1 MKVFGKI
8 VKRQRLEE
16 AKTASAN
23 ERPADNRHTYHRES
37 QREALSRMSRSTP
50 THARPFTRHSRICPS
65 AESLSAVRQACRE
78 SSCSSFL
85 ACGKRL
91 HAGFSTP
98 ALDRT
103 NFQAGMW
110 MEAIRRPPSIL
121 SVMQARPSVA
131 QAYRLQCPAGRPGGS
146 EHTVRDG
153 PLPKRWRHRERHT
166 YQPRKHVNLRCSSSN
181 FIGLCHHLMVGSP
194 TCQN

>member
-1 MKVFGKI
+1 M
-8 VKRQRLEE
+8 
-16 AKTASAN
+16 ASAN

-85 ACGKRL
+85 ACGKRI

-98 ALDRT
+98 ALDKT
-103 NFQAGMW
+103 NIQVGIW
-110 MEAIRRPPSIL
+110 TEAIRRPPSIL
-121 SVMQARPSVA
+121 SATQARPSVA
-131 QAYRLQCPAGRPGGS
+131 QAYRLQCPARRSGGS
-146 EHTVRDG
+146 EHTARDG

-166 YQPRKHVNLRCSSSN
+166 YRPRKHVNLRCFSQQLHWLVSPPNGRLSN
-181 FIGLCHHLMVGSP
+181 RPELS
-194 TCQN
+194 